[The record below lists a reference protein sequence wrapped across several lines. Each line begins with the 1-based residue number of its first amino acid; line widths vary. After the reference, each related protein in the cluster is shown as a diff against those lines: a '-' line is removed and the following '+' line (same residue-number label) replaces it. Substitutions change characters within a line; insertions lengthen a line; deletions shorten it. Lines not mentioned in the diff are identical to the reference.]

1 MRPFILAHGRG
12 GFPSPLRTTNSG
24 QMLAVPS
31 TARVALGAGGDR
43 SRLQPI
49 RDISGFVP
57 NAMQPLDVSA
67 VGQQRWEW
75 LDEVARRLDLAI
87 EVVDARNVPVLPPA
101 PTAASGRT
109 RELLRTM
116 PGPLEEALSAAR
128 GATNPVPIDLD
139 AIRGECTGIAR
150 GGVLLVAKT
159 ATAQESA
166 GDAHE
171 ELQHVAAWLA
181 RAVADGFGDGS
192 QTISEEAYR
201 VGSLE
206 RILNDAAASDSP
218 RRVLGAFVESLRVW
232 ENVIVHVYAAAARSG
247 FMHVV
252 SPVGVLASSVPVQI
266 ADAAVNSARQIT
278 RLTRTQAESVGF
290 SPEPGDSLWLPL
302 PAGTSPTW
310 LIVVSENIDGAEQGR
325 LSFYARILR
334 DTLETV
340 FERVASRLAAAM
352 PRQPLAPH
360 ETLDPG
366 ARAALARLADAVG
379 GNDATLIV
387 TTVTGIRA
395 LAIGN
400 TSLVPSTDDDEGSDR
415 LVVVSTDATSVMT
428 VAIARDHGP
437 FTAFEHDVVK
447 AGVSV
452 LHAWIQAGLGPT
464 HELERRRRVQPLES
478 VLDQLAMSS
487 VGAGLDASVI
497 VASIN
502 SGLATPELMQSWLGS
517 IRAQIRPGDFAG
529 LLSDT
534 EIAVL
539 LCDTSADQA
548 SAVSAR
554 LQHLVPSDTHTDV
567 VIQPTIGAFTSS
579 AELPFTGS
587 LVGAARAR
595 AAAFR

>member
-1 MRPFILAHGRG
+1 
-12 GFPSPLRTTNSG
+12 
-24 QMLAVPS
+24 
-31 TARVALGAGGDR
+31 
-43 SRLQPI
+43 
-49 RDISGFVP
+49 
-57 NAMQPLDVSA
+57 MQPLDVSA

-87 EVVDARNVPVLPPA
+87 EVVDARNVSLLTPA
-101 PTAASGRT
+101 PTAASDRT

-116 PGPLEEALSAAR
+116 PGPLEQALSAAR
-128 GATNPVPIDLD
+128 GATNPISIDVD
-139 AIRGECTGIAR
+139 GIRGECTGIAR

-159 ATAQESA
+159 STTQESA

-181 RAVADGFGDGS
+181 RAVADGFGDGP

-232 ENVIVHVYAAAARSG
+232 ENVTVHVYAAGARSG

-252 SPVGVLASSVPVQI
+252 SPVGVLASSVPAQI
-266 ADAAVNSARQIT
+266 DDAAVDSARSVT
-278 RLTRTQAESVGF
+278 RLTPTQAETVGF
-290 SPEPGDSLWLPL
+290 SSQPGDSFWLPL
-302 PAGTSPTW
+302 VAGTSAAW
-310 LIVVSENIDGAEQGR
+310 LLVVSGNIEGAEQAR
-325 LSFYARILR
+325 LRFYSRILQ

-340 FERVASRLAAAM
+340 FERVAGRLAAAM
-352 PRQPLAPH
+352 PGHPLAPH

-366 ARAALARLADAVG
+366 AKAALARLADAVG
-379 GNDATLIV
+379 GNDSTLIV

-400 TSLVPSTDDDEGSDR
+400 TSLVPSTDDDERSDR

-428 VAIARDHGP
+428 VAISRNHGP

-447 AGVSV
+447 TGASV
-452 LHAWIQAGLGPT
+452 LHAWIQAGLGPA

-478 VLDQLAMSS
+478 VFDQLAMSS

-497 VASIN
+497 VASID
-502 SGLATPELMQSWLGS
+502 SALATPDLMQSWLGS

-548 SAVSAR
+548 SIVSTR
-554 LQHLVPSDTHTDV
+554 LQHLVSSDPSGDV
-567 VIQPTIGAFTSS
+567 AIQPTVGAFTSS

-595 AAAFR
+595 AAAVR